1 MTATAFDTADL
12 EPLAA
17 YKLLIGLIVPRPIAW
32 IGTTSETGVHNLA
45 PFSFFNAVA
54 ATPPTLLFSPL
65 GSPGQPKDTLA
76 NIRAT
81 GQFTHNVVSED
92 LVEAMNTT
100 AGSYEHGVDEFEIAQ
115 LTPIPGDL
123 VAAPRV
129 LEAKASMECR
139 LVEILEFGHG
149 SMSGNVVVGEVVRFH
164 LADGLVTDGRV
175 DPDRLGAIGRMA
187 GMEYARTSARFTLV
201 RPP

>member
-115 LTPIPGDL
+115 LTPIPGWKPRPRWNAAWSRFWSSATGRCPGMWSLARSSDSTSPTGWSPMAVWIPTGWVRSAGWPAWSTPAPQLGSPSSGRPDL
-123 VAAPRV
+123 V
-129 LEAKASMECR
+129 EC
-139 LVEILEFGHG
+139 
-149 SMSGNVVVGEVVRFH
+149 
-164 LADGLVTDGRV
+164 A
-175 DPDRLGAIGRMA
+175 
-187 GMEYARTSARFTLV
+187 
-201 RPP
+201 